1 MVNRI
6 KVIQQYLNIE
16 GVLEFRPRV
25 FFRRKLSIVVCT
37 LDRPHCNILFLW
49 SIGAHEICCLQILF
63 QRRLTSE
70 FKGHKTTGQ
79 EQSVRLPTNST
90 R

>member
-1 MVNRI
+1 MNG
-6 KVIQQYLNIE
+6 QYLNIE

-25 FFRRKLSIVVCT
+25 FFSEKVKYSSLHPGPTDSNV
-37 LDRPHCNILFLW
+37 LFLW